1 MSPVVLAQHV
11 TKWYGPRRAVT
22 DVSFAIEPSA
32 MGVGRGRLPSITERS
47 EWQTPAA
54 AIFTNTSPRPGS
66 ANSTSSMVSGRVV
79 VRRLAPYLFQD
90 RCTYFHA
97 VTYRM
102 QL

>member
-47 EWQTPAA
+47 EMAKAGRRDLHQHFAA
-54 AIFTNTSPRPGS
+54 PG
-66 ANSTSSMVSGRVV
+66 
-79 VRRLAPYLFQD
+79 
-90 RCTYFHA
+90 
-97 VTYRM
+97 
-102 QL
+102 